1 MSGLS
6 HVFVF
11 LCVFFH
17 CSMSLRSSLRRQG
30 VAGEKTVRYQDPEGD
45 NKKGKH
51 VGIQFEL

>member
-1 MSGLS
+1 VSGLS

-45 NKKGKH
+45 NTK
-51 VGIQFEL
+51 VNI